1 MRLLLLRVVLV
12 HGLVSAAAQR
22 ARDLQQLL
30 LLQRVVLVW
39 VLPLVPASAKGT
51 ADQHVLLLGL
61 PTVQTVLVRI
71 LVLTA
76 ACGADGQQQL
86 LLLLLL
92 ALLRLQ
98 LLLALLRL
106 QLLLWGVL
114 VLSLQPGAA
123 QGVEDLQHLLLLL
136 AGLQMLPDVLELVL
150 AAALGTAHQ

>member
-1 MRLLLLRVVLV
+1 M
-12 HGLVSAAAQR
+12 
-22 ARDLQQLL
+22 
-30 LLQRVVLVW
+30 W

-51 ADQHVLLLGL
+51 ADQHVLLPGL

-86 LLLLLL
+86 LLL
-92 ALLRLQ
+92 

-150 AAALGTAHQ
+150 AAAQGTAHQ